1 MWTHEHSTDT
11 PLAPEPIWRVLS
23 DVDRWTDWD
32 TSMDSVTLQGPLAVG
47 TAVLM
52 TPKGQEP
59 IRSVITELRD
69 NELHADETVFGGV
82 TLRFSHALARLPDGG
97 TRVTFRVE
105 IDGEGADATGPE
117 LGPAITED
125 FPDAIRALIA
135 RAAATNPS
143 AVDVS

>member
-11 PLAPEPIWRVLS
+11 PLPAAAIWRVLS
-23 DVDRWTDWD
+23 DVDRWADWD
-32 TSMDSVTLQGPLAVG
+32 TSMTAVALEGPLAVG
-47 TAVLM
+47 TPVLM

-59 IRSVITELRD
+59 IRSVITDLRE
-69 NELHADETVFGGV
+69 NELHADETEFGGV
-82 TLRFSHALARLPDGG
+82 TLRFSHALAPLPHGG

-105 IDGEGADATGPE
+105 IDGAGADTTGPE

-135 RAAATNPS
+135 HAS
-143 AVDVS
+143 DL